1 MLKYDEPPDWFYPTR
16 ESLGAA
22 LLRAKRLEDA
32 ERVFRDD
39 LTRNPNNGRSLFGL
53 WQTLLA
59 MKKDSAA
66 AAEKQFDEAWK
77 HADIKLRLAD
87 F

>member
-1 MLKYDEPPDWFYPTR
+1 
-16 ESLGAA
+16 
-22 LLRAKRLEDA
+22 
-32 ERVFRDD
+32 VFRDD

-59 MKKDSAA
+59 MKKESAA
-66 AAEKQFDEAWK
+66 AAAKQFDEAWK
-77 HADIKLRLAD
+77 YADVKLRLID

>member
-1 MLKYDEPPDWFYPTR
+1 MRGRSPR
-16 ESLGAA
+16 LGPVP
-22 LLRAKRLEDA
+22 
-32 ERVFRDD
+32 VFVGLFRND
-39 LTRNPNNGRSLFGL
+39 LTRNPGNGRSLFGL

-77 HADIKLRLAD
+77 HADVKLRLLD